1 MQYRIDGGQLPVV
14 VCRVAAGESMITERG
29 AMAWMTPNMHMETQG
44 TGGLGKSLGRML
56 AGDTIFQNKYTA
68 QGGEGEIAF
77 ASSFPGSIV
86 ALDISKGPIVAQ
98 KSAFLA
104 SEAGVNL
111 SVFFRK
117 KAAAGLFGGE
127 GFIMQKLEGH
137 GMAFI
142 EIDGSVTEY
151 ELGPGQQL
159 IADTG
164 YVAYMDAT
172 CTIDVVTVKGAKNII
187 LGGEGLF
194 NTVITGPGRVALQS
208 MPISKVAECLV
219 PFMPAAK

>member
-1 MQYRIDGGQLPVV
+1 MRYKIDGGQLPVV
-14 VCRVAAGESMITERG
+14 ICRLDAGESMITEKG

-56 AGDTIFQNKYTA
+56 SGDTIFQNRYTA

-86 ALDISKGPIVAQ
+86 ALDISQGPVVTQ
-98 KSAFLA
+98 NSAFLA

-164 YVAYMDAT
+164 YVAYMSAT
-172 CTIDVVTVKGAKNII
+172 CSIDVVTVKGMKNIV

-194 NTVITGPGRVALQS
+194 NTVITGPGKVALQS
-208 MPISKVAECLV
+208 MPIAKVAQALA
-219 PFMPAAK
+219 PFTVSGK